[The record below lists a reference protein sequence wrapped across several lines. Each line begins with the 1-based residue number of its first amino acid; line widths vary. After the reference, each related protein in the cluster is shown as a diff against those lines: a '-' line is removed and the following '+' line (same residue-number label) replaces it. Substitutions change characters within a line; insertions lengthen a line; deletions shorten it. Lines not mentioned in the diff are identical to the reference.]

1 MTTETTSTDIST
13 EDTSGLKSKNADLVR
28 RLKAAEARAEA
39 AELEAENALDTAST
53 AAGDELSKL
62 QRAYTKLEKQVT
74 DLTTERDSYKTDLR
88 TTRVDGEIAKAIA
101 ASNVR
106 AGLVPA
112 VEALLLRQAEYDEDA
127 KIATIKGKPIMDY
140 AKSYFASEE
149 GGEFVNN
156 VNSSGSGSTGSTGAS
171 KQPRMTK
178 ENFNYTEFGK
188 IQLENP
194 EEANAIAKSMQRPD
208 LIMPV

>member
-1 MTTETTSTDIST
+1 MSTENNTETPN

-62 QRAYTKLEKQVT
+62 QRAYAKLEKQVT
-74 DLTTERDSYKTDLR
+74 ELTGERDGYKSDLR

-101 ASNVR
+101 SSNVR
-106 AGLVPA
+106 PGLVPA

-127 KIATIKGKPIMDY
+127 KVATIKGKPILDY

-156 VNSSGSGSTGSTGAS
+156 VNSSGSGSSGSTGST
-171 KQPRMTK
+171 KPPRMTK
-178 ENFNYTEFGK
+178 ENFNYTEFGR

-194 EEANAIAKSMQRPD
+194 NEANAIAESIGRPD
-208 LIMPV
+208 LKITV